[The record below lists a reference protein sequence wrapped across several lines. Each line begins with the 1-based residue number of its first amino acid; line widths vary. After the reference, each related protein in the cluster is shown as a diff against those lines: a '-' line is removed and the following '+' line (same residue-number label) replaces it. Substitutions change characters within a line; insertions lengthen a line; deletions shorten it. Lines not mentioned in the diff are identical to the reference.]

1 MKLKKKKLQIP
12 RGPQLKQ
19 FEPWN
24 NIDKF
29 DKNVID
35 ASRKIF
41 DDFTP
46 TQKRELIYNI
56 TKKRG
61 IIENDPDLHTLT

>member
-1 MKLKKKKLQIP
+1 MKLKKKSYKFRVDP
-12 RGPQLKQ
+12 SWK
-19 FEPWN
+19 FESWN
-24 NIDKF
+24 NIDTF

-46 TQKRELIYNI
+46 TQKRELTYNI